1 MFRSLEAVGNG
12 YLNHN
17 LFPTILNFRRTHKTQ
32 LNLKFPTQRK
42 KYWVGLKLNAKTLI
56 NKCVAY
62 INEHDDSNNATFCQ
76 FKYSFFSHHFANVYW
91 CNLHSISIASF
102 LFSKFSERFLSR
114 WFAALQNHFFHLFL
128 RFLSIHFPTTF
139 VRWLRDCCFSIQLL
153 HSFFVFAE
161 EQSRV
166 CIHIHTMCNVF

>member
-32 LNLKFPTQRK
+32 LNLKFPTKRK
-42 KYWVGLKLNAKTLI
+42 KYWVELKLNAKTLI

-76 FKYSFFSHHFANVYW
+76 FKYSFFH
-91 CNLHSISIASF
+91 II
-102 LFSKFSERFLSR
+102 
-114 WFAALQNHFFHLFL
+114 LQMCIDAICIRYRLL
-128 RFLSIHFPTTF
+128 RFFSRNSPSDFYRVDLLRYRIIFFTF
-139 VRWLRDCCFSIQLL
+139 FADFYQSTFLL
-153 HSFFVFAE
+153 HSYFNTTFAFIL
-161 EQSRV
+161 RV
-166 CIHIHTMCNVF
+166 RRRAIARLHSHPYDV